1 MNVTISLK
9 SPNNKNDLDNYFH
22 FRWLYLRKPLGAS
35 FKSCKD
41 DLESKSHHIMAISN
55 QEIIGVGRIH
65 KIPKSIFQIRYM
77 AVSKEKR
84 GLGIG
89 SRIIKHLESIAVNE
103 GATKIILHARE
114 KALQF
119 YSKNGYKKIK
129 KTHKIMGEIQHYLM
143 EKYII

>member
-1 MNVTISLK
+1 MNETISLK
-9 SPNNKNDLDNYFH
+9 IPSDKDLDKYFY

-35 FKSCKD
+35 LKSCKD
-41 DLESKSHHIMAISN
+41 DLENKSHHVMAISN

-65 KIPKSIFQIRYM
+65 KVPKSIFQIRYM
-77 AVSKEKR
+77 AVSKEER

-89 SRIIKHLESIAVNE
+89 SSIIKYLESIAINE

-114 KALQF
+114 KALPF

-129 KTHKIMGEIQHYLM
+129 KTHKIMDKIQHYLM